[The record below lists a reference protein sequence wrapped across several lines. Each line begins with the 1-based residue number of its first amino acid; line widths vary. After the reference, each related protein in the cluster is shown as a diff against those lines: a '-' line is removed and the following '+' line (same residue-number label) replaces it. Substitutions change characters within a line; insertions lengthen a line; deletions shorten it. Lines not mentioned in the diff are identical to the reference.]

1 MLPLDRE
8 EVFAFFAEAGN
19 LERITPP
26 ELQFHIITPPPITM
40 RLGTL
45 IEYRL
50 RLFGIPFRWL
60 TRICHWDPPHEFRD
74 EQLRGP
80 YRTWVHTH
88 RFYATDQGT
97 RMEDEVQYRLPLFPA
112 GETGLSVGQTAASAH
127 LCLPA
132 AGYYRSAEKPSV
144 GIISSLQALQHFN
157 VIRDALF
164 QNRQVI
170 ASFQNADDPAAAA
183 VSGKGS
189 Q

>member
-1 MLPLDRE
+1 MKAGHILMTSQHLPLDRQ

-50 RLFGIPFRWL
+50 RLFGIPFWWL

-97 RMEDEVQYRLPLFPA
+97 RMEDEVQYRLPLFPV
-112 GETGLSVGQTAASAH
+112 GELAYPLVKRQLERIFAFRRQAITTLLRTH
-127 LCLPA
+127 
-132 AGYYRSAEKPSV
+132 PSE
-144 GIISSLQALQHFN
+144 
-157 VIRDALF
+157 
-164 QNRQVI
+164 
-170 ASFQNADDPAAAA
+170 
-183 VSGKGS
+183 
-189 Q
+189 

>member
-1 MLPLDRE
+1 MKAGHILRTSQQLPLDRQ

-88 RFYATDQGT
+88 RFHATDEGT
-97 RMEDEVQYRLPLFPA
+97 RMEDEVWYRLPLFPV
-112 GETGLSVGQTAASAH
+112 GELAYPLVKWQLRAH

-132 AGYYRSAEKPSV
+132 AGYFRTAEQQFSR
-144 GIISSLQALQHFN
+144 IISSYRLCSILM
-157 VIRDALF
+157 
-164 QNRQVI
+164 
-170 ASFQNADDPAAAA
+170 
-183 VSGKGS
+183 
-189 Q
+189 